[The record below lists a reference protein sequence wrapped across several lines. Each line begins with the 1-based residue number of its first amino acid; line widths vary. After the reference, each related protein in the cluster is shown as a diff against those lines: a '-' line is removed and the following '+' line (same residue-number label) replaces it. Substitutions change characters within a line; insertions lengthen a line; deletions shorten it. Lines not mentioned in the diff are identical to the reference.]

1 MLACYI
7 ITEGMPDTLPTYHVT
22 AETTRGEMVV
32 IQVRATDAEAAQQKV
47 YRQDLLP
54 KGIVVRNVCTVE
66 NVTD

>member
-1 MLACYI
+1 M
-7 ITEGMPDTLPTYHVT
+7 T